1 MTPREKKIAVA
12 TAAVLTVG
20 GVYSL
25 LLEPA
30 WARWQ
35 DADALAQVREVSIV
49 RERAQAEGLD
59 ALRQARADLDAQLR
73 PVAQTGDLEE
83 HGIVPAFLAHIGSL
97 TRGAGFQPSTF
108 RFLGAQPL
116 VEGDARK
123 ARDAVPVFAELTFE
137 LKARTTVVRLTDFLV
152 KLAASDRPVRVAS
165 LGIAPRT
172 GGGAEVDV
180 DLNLVALAPTDVL
193 DQKKPPRPAG
203 ARPR

>member
-1 MTPREKKIAVA
+1 VTPREKKIAVA

-20 GVYSL
+20 GVYGL

-35 DADALAQVREVSIV
+35 EADDQAVVLEQAVV
-49 RERAQAEGLD
+49 RERTQAEGID
-59 ALRQARADLDAQLR
+59 ALRKARADLDAQLR
-73 PVAQTGDLEE
+73 PVATIGDLE
-83 HGIVPAFLAHIGSL
+83 HGIVPAFLAHIGTL
-97 TRGAGFQPSTF
+97 TRGAGFEPSTF
-108 RFLGAQPL
+108 RFLGARPL
-116 VEGDARK
+116 IEGDARK

-165 LGIAPRT
+165 LGIAPRS
-172 GGGAEVDV
+172 GAGSEVDV

-193 DQKKPPRPAG
+193 DQKPAKPAG
-203 ARPR
+203 ARR

>member
-1 MTPREKKIAVA
+1 MTPRERKIAVA

-20 GVYSL
+20 GVYGL

-35 DADALAQVREVSIV
+35 AADEQALVLEQGVL
-49 RERAQAEGLD
+49 RERAQADAID
-59 ALRQARADLDAQLR
+59 ALRQARADLDRQLR
-73 PVAQTGDLEE
+73 PVAQSGDLE

-97 TRGAGFQPSTF
+97 TRGAGFEPSTF

-116 VEGDARK
+116 LQGDARRS
-123 ARDAVPVFAELTFE
+123 RDAVPVFAELTFE

-172 GGGAEVDV
+172 SGQEVDV

-193 DQKKPPRPAG
+193 DKKPAGRRP
-203 ARPR
+203 